1 MRLLITTILPNLLLF
16 QNRTP
21 YLCATMERTKRAIV
35 LLLLVIAG
43 LGCVEKD
50 MLCMLHCSIS
60 TTAATCNS
68 GADSHN
74 GIHHHSHIT
83 EYDALNSTQKPYF
96 VPGEINIKHYPS
108 EASIPPKAPAIDAWQ
123 PPKSSISLRPTA

>member
-1 MRLLITTILPNLLLF
+1 
-16 QNRTP
+16 
-21 YLCATMERTKRAIV
+21 MERTKRVIV
-35 LLLLVIAG
+35 LLLLVITG

-83 EYDALNSTQKPYF
+83 EYDALNSTQKSF
-96 VPGEINIKHYPS
+96 FIPGEMNIKLCPA
-108 EASIPPKAPAIDAWQ
+108 ETSIPPKAPTIDAWQ
-123 PPKSSISLRPTA
+123 PPKASVLLRPTA